1 MASKRPYFPFYV
13 HDFAADPVVSA
24 MTAEQVGAYILL
36 LCMAWQQEPQGSVPD
51 DDATLAR
58 WCRLPPKRWKAI
70 KAGVMSAFRKYGS
83 RYVQKRLTE
92 EAKKLADRA
101 IINAENGCRGGRPKK
116 TESVISGLGLGSF
129 SETETKAYA
138 GAGAGSGYGFGSGS
152 VNSETGSQ
160 SSAGGVVSEPG
171 AELAQAWAFSCTRKR
186 RDGLPADTAAEK
198 AAEFTEALRLGANFV
213 ELKGEIERPGRNRN
227 EHLWQFWKRMLPDE
241 KSGDSL
247 DGLREFAARTG
258 EPK

>member
-1 MASKRPYFPFYV
+1 MAGSKRPYFPFYV

-36 LCMAWQQEPQGSVPD
+36 LCMAWQQEPQGSIPD

-58 WCRLPPKRWKAI
+58 WCRMPPKRWKSI
-70 KAGVMSAFRKYGS
+70 KPGVTAAFRKHGS

-92 EAKKLADRA
+92 EARKLADRA
-101 IINAENGCRGGRPKK
+101 IVNAENGCRGGRPKK

-138 GAGAGSGYGFGSGS
+138 GARAGSGYGFGSGS
-152 VNSETGSQ
+152 GNSETEKQ
-160 SSAGGVVSEPG
+160 SGDGGGVSEAG
-171 AELAQAWAFSCTRKR
+171 AELAQVWAFHCTRKR
-186 RDGLPADTAAEK
+186 RDGMPADTAAEK
-198 AAEFTEALRLGANFV
+198 APEFTEAVRLGANV
-213 ELKGEIERPGRNRN
+213 AELKGEIERPGRNKN
-227 EHLWQFWKRMLPDE
+227 EHLWQFWKRMTPDRPVA
-241 KSGDSL
+241 DNL
-247 DGLREFAARTG
+247 DGIRDFVASG